1 MKVPDRSL
9 FYIATDL
16 SQIEHT
22 GKPETLVVPLSPFAF
37 MCDDVN
43 DLSSALNQALLQ
55 FFFCLKWLQWPLW
68 ESQSR
73 ESLQPEKL
81 KPFRWCQTVCVSV
94 LYRSPFFSFLGEI
107 LFTVQSGR
115 RRVLQWFCKIW
126 FLIQRRFI
134 YSLLHA
140 IRPGFFSQR
149 LDWF

>member
-55 FFFCLKWLQWPLW
+55 FFFCLK
-68 ESQSR
+68 
-73 ESLQPEKL
+73 
-81 KPFRWCQTVCVSV
+81 
-94 LYRSPFFSFLGEI
+94 
-107 LFTVQSGR
+107 
-115 RRVLQWFCKIW
+115 
-126 FLIQRRFI
+126 
-134 YSLLHA
+134 
-140 IRPGFFSQR
+140 
-149 LDWF
+149 